1 VDAQKFIR
9 EEMAS
14 VFPVGNLR
22 DRSKTAPVRPA
33 PAPAP
38 PIEDLPRLLGLG
50 NGDGQPAAPVK
61 PARPLD
67 LRIKVAGFGGQGVL
81 MLGEVLAEA
90 GLGAGY
96 EVSWLP
102 SYGPEMRSGT
112 SNCHV
117 RIGSRPVD
125 SPVVSRSNVLVAMNE
140 PSLHKFLADVEP
152 GGIVLYNT
160 EGPLPDGLRTDVRMI
175 ARHFTGLADQIGSTK
190 AANIVI
196 LGALLEASG
205 ILEEK
210 FVLGA
215 LKKKVKSQRW
225 FDLDVTAMEAGRQE
239 IRKGGAPV
247 DENELWG
254 V

>member
-1 VDAQKFIR
+1 
-9 EEMAS
+9 
-14 VFPVGNLR
+14 
-22 DRSKTAPVRPA
+22 
-33 PAPAP
+33 
-38 PIEDLPRLLGLG
+38 
-50 NGDGQPAAPVK
+50 
-61 PARPLD
+61 
-67 LRIKVAGFGGQGVL
+67 
-81 MLGEVLAEA
+81 
-90 GLGAGY
+90 
-96 EVSWLP
+96 
-102 SYGPEMRSGT
+102 
-112 SNCHV
+112 V

-140 PSLHKFLADVEP
+140 PSLHKFLSDVEP